1 MKKKYILIMSLI
13 LVLIIILG
21 VSYAL
26 LQKNIVSDNEK
37 VIYRVGDLEVKLD
50 ETGSKDI
57 SLENTIPVED
67 SVGMKNEPY
76 SFSLINNALTDL
88 KYTIYL
94 EDDADAKNKCGGDCE
109 LIPYNFIKYNLSND
123 SNSLKTDILTFSST
137 ELYTGTIES
146 KSTDKFNLRIWL
158 SIDADNSAMRKY
170 YFGKLKVVLSQ
181 GDDYCIRKS
190 FTRLSD
196 CMLVM
201 NNHETSVETAK
212 QNIVSKGTPDFS
224 KTATTD
230 EGLFMSDDDDG
241 PSYYYRGAVKNN
253 YVSFAGFMWRI
264 IRRNGDGS
272 IRMIYAGKKTNDT
285 GEATT
290 IGNSAFNEKYLDPAY
305 VGYKYNEIF
314 SLYENNEP
322 TGFEI
327 FSSDQQ
333 YDFGTGYTFN
343 ELTKK
348 FTLTGDVKQ
357 LAWKDNHDEIVS
369 KQLYSCLNTSCNVVY
384 KITNYQSDTRMT
396 VKPITYSSSNTSSAQ
411 ENVTDSAVKKRLN
424 IWYKDNMIKYTSYLA
439 DETFCNDR
447 SVTGGSGYL
456 ITPSTFY
463 GAYSRVQDNLMPS
476 LKCKQENDKFSV
488 KNEKAKLDYP
498 VSLITADEV
507 MMAGGRSY
515 YNGAYSDNA
524 NYYLYNGQN
533 FWTISPSH
541 YNSDYSFASVWFV
554 MSSGS
559 LSPWYNVAFS
569 FGVRPIIN
577 LKQDIEITSGD
588 GTSIAPFV
596 IK

>member
-13 LVLIIILG
+13 LIVLIILG

-57 SLENTIPVED
+57 SLENALPTED
-67 SVGMKNEPY
+67 SDGLKNKSY
-76 SFSLINNALTDL
+76 NFSVINNSKTDL
-88 KYTIYL
+88 LYTIYL
-94 EDDADAKNKCGGDCE
+94 EDDTDAKNKCGSDCE
-109 LIPYNFIKYNLSND
+109 LIPYNFIRYNLSND
-123 SNSLKTDILTFSST
+123 SDSLKTASLLASST
-137 ELYTGTIES
+137 ELYTGTIEN
-146 KSTDKFNLRIWL
+146 KSTDKFNLRVWL
-158 SIDADNSAMRKY
+158 SIDADNNAMGKY

-181 GDDYCIRKS
+181 RDDYCVRNG
-190 FTRLSD
+190 FNTLSD

-201 NNHETSVETAK
+201 NNHESTVEQAK
-212 QNIVSKGTPDFS
+212 QNIVAKGTPDFS

-230 EGLFMSDDDDG
+230 EGLFMTEDDEG

-305 VGYKYNEIF
+305 VGYKYNENF

-357 LAWKDNHDEIVS
+357 LTWKDNHDEIVS
-369 KQLYSCLNTSCNVVY
+369 NQLYSCLNTSCNVVY

-456 ITPSTFY
+456 IIPSTFY

>member
-13 LVLIIILG
+13 LIGLIILG

-67 SVGMKNEPY
+67 SDGMKNEPY
-76 SFSLINNALTDL
+76 SFSLVNNAVTDL

-123 SNSLKTDILTFSST
+123 SNSLKTDNLSSSST
-137 ELYTGTIES
+137 ELYTGVIES
-146 KSTDKFNLRIWL
+146 KSTDKFNLRVWL
-158 SIDADNSAMRKY
+158 SIDADNNAMGKY

-181 GDDYCIRKS
+181 TDDYCIRNG
-190 FTRLSD
+190 FNTLSD

-201 NNHETSVETAK
+201 NNHESTVENAK
-212 QNIVSKGTPDFS
+212 QNIVAKGTPDFS
-224 KTATTD
+224 KTAITD
-230 EGLFMSDDDDG
+230 EGLFMAEDDEG
-241 PSYYYRGAVKNN
+241 HSYYYRGAVKNN

-264 IRRNGDGS
+264 IRRNGNGS

-305 VGYKYNEIF
+305 VGYKYNEKF

-357 LAWKDNHDEIVS
+357 LTWKDNHDEIVS
-369 KQLYSCLNTSCNVVY
+369 NQLYSCLNTSCNVVY

-396 VKPITYSSSNTSSAQ
+396 VKPITYSSSNKSSAQ
-411 ENVTDSAVKKRLN
+411 ENVTDSAVKKSLN
-424 IWYKDNMIKYTSYLA
+424 IWYKNNLISYAYYLA